1 MWLFKSNPYKNLPI
15 KDVVS
20 RFKQEISYQENLLT
34 GLEIYYRSVPLL
46 HVMSPNMQ
54 SRNQAAFNRIK
65 ERMQFSIEEAKEIMT
80 LKSDDDDLKS
90 RIEKFHFP
98 PASNSMTKK
107 PLLLYQA
114 YSETMD
120 DPVESLSDAEI
131 EFIVFRATN
140 K

>member
-1 MWLFKSNPYKNLPI
+1 MIFIHYMGFL
-15 KDVVS
+15 
-20 RFKQEISYQENLLT
+20 
-34 GLEIYYRSVPLL
+34 G
-46 HVMSPNMQ
+46 
-54 SRNQAAFNRIK
+54 
-65 ERMQFSIEEAKEIMT
+65 
-80 LKSDDDDLKS
+80 
-90 RIEKFHFP
+90 
-98 PASNSMTKK
+98 SMTKK